1 MMNSTKQKQVKITYK
16 EGVHIMKKTIRFLAL
31 ALSAVLAA
39 GSIAPVTVQAASN
52 TISRIGNKERS
63 VYVGGE
69 LELSVKK
76 NGSFSDNKI
85 HWTISDTSILKY
97 DDDDRY
103 DDDIEL
109 RAVKKGT
116 TKVTAKNLNTGGK
129 IVYTVTVKKSS
140 NTISR
145 IGEAKRSVTAG
156 KEFELAVKKNGS
168 FSDNEIHWTIADT
181 SIVKFDDDDR
191 YDNDIDLKAVKA
203 GTTKVTA
210 KNLLTGG
217 KLVYTITVKKA
228 SGSNLISR
236 VGNASRTVEVDEDIE
251 LRVTKGSGLANSDIE
266 WSIED
271 TSILRFEDGDN
282 VGPEVELEARKTGT
296 TKVTAKNLKTGGKL
310 VYTIKVVP
318 EYDD

>member
-1 MMNSTKQKQVKITYK
+1 
-16 EGVHIMKKTIRFLAL
+16 MKKMTRFLAL
-31 ALSAVLAA
+31 ALSAVVAA
-39 GSIAPVTVQAASN
+39 GSLTPVAAEAANN
-52 TISRIGNKERS
+52 TISRVGNKERS
-63 VYVGGE
+63 VYVGKE
-69 LELSVKK
+69 FELSVRK
-76 NGSFSDNKI
+76 NGNFSDNKI
-85 HWTISDTSILKY
+85 KWTIADTSIVRF

-103 DDDIEL
+103 DDEIEL

-116 TKVTAKNLNTGGK
+116 TKVTANNLNTGGK

-145 IGEAKRSVTAG
+145 VGEKERSVKAG
-156 KEFELAVKKNGS
+156 KEFELSVRKNGT
-168 FSDNEIHWTIADT
+168 FSDNEIYWTIGDT

-217 KLVYTITVKKA
+217 KIVYTVKVTKA

-236 VGNASRTVEVDEDIE
+236 VGNASRTVEADDDFE
-251 LRVTKGSGLANSDIE
+251 LRVSKGSGLKNSDIE
-266 WSIED
+266 WSIAD
-271 TSILRFEDGDN
+271 TKILRFEDGDN
-282 VGPEVELEARKTGT
+282 IGTEVEIEARRTGT
-296 TKVTAKNLKTGGKL
+296 TKVTAHNLKTGGKL

>member
-1 MMNSTKQKQVKITYK
+1 MQKIT
-16 EGVHIMKKTIRFLAL
+16 RFLAI
-31 ALSAVLAA
+31 ALSAAVAA
-39 GSIAPVTVQAASN
+39 GSIVPVTAKAASN
-52 TISRIGNKERS
+52 TISRVGNKERS
-63 VYVGGE
+63 TYVGAE
-69 LELSVKK
+69 FELSVKK

-85 HWTISDTSILKY
+85 HWTIADTSIVKY

-103 DDDIEL
+103 DNDIEL

-116 TKVTAKNLNTGGK
+116 TKITAKNLNTGGK

-145 IGEAKRSVTAG
+145 VGEAKRSVNAG
-156 KEFELAVKKNGS
+156 KEFELSVKKNGS
-168 FSDNEIHWTIADT
+168 FSDNEIYWTIADT
-181 SIVKFDDDDR
+181 SIVKYADDER
-191 YDNDIDLKAVKA
+191 YNNEIELKAVKA

-210 KNLLTGG
+210 KNLITGG

-236 VGNASRTVEVDEDIE
+236 VGNAERTVEADDDFE
-251 LRVTKGSGLANSDIE
+251 LRVTKGSGLTNSDIE
-266 WSIED
+266 WSIAD

-282 VGPEVELEARKTGT
+282 IGTTVEIEARRTGT